1 MIVTIIDPFD
11 ASDGRDS
18 CFVGGWV
25 VMWGVLR
32 GVEDWAS
39 SSILWDWFPFAAPV
53 ANMSRLLTFE
63 ASPFGNQVGLFA
75 VGQLREP
82 SSPLVQQGFSLT
94 GRPSHCPSIDVHR
107 YDLGTLGSVGRREI
121 LLAAPLVG
129 CLIRFE
135 P

>member
-32 GVEDWAS
+32 GVEDWAGS
-39 SSILWDWFPFAAPV
+39 SVFRDWFPFAAPA
-53 ANMSRLLTFE
+53 ANVSWLLTFE
-63 ASPFGNQVGLFA
+63 ASPFGDQVGFFA
-75 VGQLREP
+75 IRQLCES
-82 SSPLVQQGFSLT
+82 SSPLVRRGFSLT
-94 GRPSHCPSIDVHR
+94 GRPSHCPSVNVHR
-107 YDLGTLGSVGRREI
+107 YDLGTLGSVGGPET

-129 CLIRFE
+129 GLVHFE